1 MMPDLSSFMQQGE
14 EISSLIRQLNSG
26 KMVHASLITG
36 EKGIGKRT
44 LAKLI
49 AAALLC
55 RSDGDRPC
63 GRCKDCLAAIQGD
76 HPDLII
82 IQKGLPIASDI
93 KKDRSTIP
101 VDDIREMIRLCSTH
115 TFDGRARVIL
125 LLDAEK
131 MTPQAQNCL
140 LKTLEEPPENTYL
153 LLVTDHPDA
162 LLTTV
167 VSRTRTIR
175 LHAWPDAYVRSI
187 LDARG
192 IDPARASASV
202 SEARGSI
209 GKAIALASD
218 EEYWSLRNEI
228 TGSFFGTL
236 NRGEI
241 LSISSAWKDRKDES
255 DRLFEIIESLI
266 RNLMEARFY
275 PDRNERISVFSASW
289 QNFSLNAGT
298 ERFTLILDAISD
310 ARRQIRFNVNFQAV
324 IEHFLF
330 ILMGEGNLWSV

>member
-1 MMPDLSSFMQQGE
+1 MQQT
-14 EISSLIRQLNSG
+14 SLVNVRREWFL
-26 KMVHASLITG
+26 HPYRATTATDITG
-36 EKGIGKRT
+36 ERQQFFLRNR

-167 VSRTRTIR
+167 VSRTQTIR

-241 LSISSAWKDRKDES
+241 LSISSAWKDPE
-255 DRLFEIIESLI
+255 
-266 RNLMEARFY
+266 
-275 PDRNERISVFSASW
+275 SASAVLPAAESPPSPLSVPGRLPTRS
-289 QNFSLNAGT
+289 QRTFHIRPEGT
-298 ERFTLILDAISD
+298 PQESSEGQQPLWLRAQASS
-310 ARRQIRFNVNFQAV
+310 RRHHRC
-324 IEHFLF
+324 
-330 ILMGEGNLWSV
+330 